1 MALTLWER
9 FTHWAVKDF
18 YTLEERALMLAEAER
33 LNLKTKLQRERIEK
47 REAQQK
53 EARESFRTVAV
64 WKLPC
69 KVNGV
74 NCYQHFYLQQTK
86 DPVDKDKYYRRVAG
100 GPIIQISSGK
110 ALSSQSQIGPFERGQ
125 SAYIQ
130 YILPWHEWTI
140 PTKDLKVCKDI
151 TVLK

>member
-1 MALTLWER
+1 MSLSLWEK
-9 FTHWAVKDF
+9 FTHWMVKDF

-33 LNLKTKLQRERIEK
+33 LALKTKLQQERIEK
-47 REAQQK
+47 RAAREK

-74 NCYQHFYLQQTK
+74 NCYQHFYLQQTIN
-86 DPVDKDKYYRRVAG
+86 PVDTNKFYRRVTG
-100 GPIIQISSGK
+100 GPITQMTSGK
-110 ALSSQSQIGPFERGQ
+110 ALSYTSKLGPFEKGQ

-130 YILPWHEWTI
+130 YVLPWHEWSI
-140 PTKDLKVCKDI
+140 SAKDLKPCKDI